1 MNLLEEAMEIHYD
14 VLMIGEDYLI
24 KRDGLSAEQKMVF
37 NNTVEEEVEL
47 FENLWQSSSYDLEEE
62 YEELL
67 EVKELVSN
75 EVL

>member
-1 MNLLEEAMEIHYD
+1 MNLLEEVLEIHYD

-37 NNTVEEEVEL
+37 NNTVDEEIEL

-67 EVKELVSN
+67 EIQLLLSN
-75 EVL
+75 DVL